1 LTARCDPIPLA
12 FAITGCGAAGR
23 VRVIDPDLP
32 RGSADAEYCKDGET
46 SNCNWLEA
54 RTDEAKSKGLWTIVS
69 MHKVCVTVGKKICE
83 VGAELFN
90 LLLERKVDLVL
101 QGHEHGCQRSK
112 QMWASR
118 GNKKP
123 GHSAGRVLC
132 MRL

>member
-1 LTARCDPIPLA
+1 M
-12 FAITGCGAAGR
+12 TGCGAAGR

-54 RTDEAKSKGLWTIVS
+54 RIEEAKSKGLW
-69 MHKVCVTVGKKICE
+69 
-83 VGAELFN
+83 A
-90 LLLERKVDLVL
+90 
-101 QGHEHGCQRSK
+101 SK
-112 QMWASR
+112 

-123 GHSAGRVLC
+123 GHSAGHVLC